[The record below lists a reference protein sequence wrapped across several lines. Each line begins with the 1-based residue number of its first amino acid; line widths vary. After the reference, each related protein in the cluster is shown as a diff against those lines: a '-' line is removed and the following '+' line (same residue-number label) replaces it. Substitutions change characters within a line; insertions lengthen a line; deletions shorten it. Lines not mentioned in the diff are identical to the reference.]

1 LDLLAHP
8 DPFVLEEALLAGIA
22 GAQAGDPFAPVL
34 VIVPT
39 RRLAAHVERRIAE
52 RHGARL
58 NVHVLQYHALVS
70 RILAREGGDPYRRIS
85 SRLLEATLESV
96 LEKMPDEPWSRF
108 VSRRPGALDGLLS
121 SLNDLR
127 EAGLTTKQVIDAL
140 RAGKREQSLGRIY
153 SAWDEMLGHLAA
165 KHGLADETS
174 RTRRAI
180 DTAPAFASGF
190 RAIFHHGA
198 YELVGIN
205 LDLLRALDGETTVT
219 VLLPAQPGTPA
230 SAYAER
236 FAERHLLEPGAE
248 IGRADEG
255 PGGLIGSRLP
265 ALYDESAEPDP
276 VDSDRVVFRNAQG
289 DRAEIAV
296 ATRRALGSVDATN
309 PPWEHAIVAR
319 SLAPYAATV
328 QAVAQTTGA
337 SWATS
342 ARVPLRRHPVVHDLL
357 VLLRVLIEDFPRAA
371 TVEVLRSPRIRWEK
385 LDAPRPLGD
394 RAESWSRQAK
404 ILKGLRCWTEDLPQ
418 WAEESFRKPREADE
432 DDLARFTDSRLS
444 RRKQAEIIGRAL
456 EKLKNRLDP
465 KRDLSWREHAERL
478 LTFIDVAMPGAG
490 EDDPGIRDLESI
502 LDDMRDLDVIR
513 PSDGRVR
520 FDQMARW
527 LEHSIDRT
535 EIDLQERDEG
545 GVRILDFMQARGLTF
560 NRLWIIGM
568 NERLFPRVPREDPFL
583 PDRARQRLIDATHR
597 PLPLAGEADAEEHL
611 LLSLMLGAAR
621 DAVEISWQRADDTGR
636 SKTPS
641 LALREVAR
649 VVNGTPDLADLVE
662 GAARMSSHPRRWLEA
677 MAEQTG
683 MLDAGEERSLV
694 ALRGERPDAVLPILT
709 EGELS
714 LRRALTML
722 ASTESFAP
730 GDLGYDARI
739 GRGRFRPDH
748 YSATSL
754 ECLGRCPLQYFFRDV
769 LRLRELEDEPS
780 PYQIDVREMGERVHR
795 LLERLYGRLL
805 EEGLLDG
812 SDIEATVARAR
823 ELLRSSWGEALG
835 GAERRIGQHLPV
847 LAERLVAHWTASLEE
862 FVDDDL
868 RRIADHERTVVAL
881 EQFERGDVD
890 LGNDVRAEL
899 VGVFDRIADERGL
912 PVVSDYKT
920 RGKLDRRVNIT
931 EMLKARTLQVPL
943 YWLLNERAGWVEIL
957 GAGPYY
963 DACDTEDRR
972 GRFGGF
978 ENARQQEGFLETVRT
993 LVGLVAAGAYPT
1005 NPERHCEWCDYRQ
1018 ACRRKHPPTRE
1029 REVHARDSSDYRD
1042 LHKKNK
1048 SKKPLL
1054 GNVRDDGRPR

>member
-1 LDLLAHP
+1 LELLAHP
-8 DPFVLEEALLAGIA
+8 DPFVLEEALLAGVA

-58 NVHVLQYHALVS
+58 NVYVLQYHALVS

-85 SRLLEATLESV
+85 ARLLEATLESV
-96 LEKMPDEPWSRF
+96 LEKMPGEPWSGF
-108 VSRRPGALDGLLS
+108 VKKRPGALDGLMV

-127 EAGLTTKQVIDAL
+127 EAGLTTKQVIDSL
-140 RAGKREQSLGRIY
+140 RAAKREQSLGRIY
-153 SAWDEMLGHLAA
+153 SAWDETLGRLAEQ
-165 KHGLADETS
+165 HGLADETT

-180 DTAPAFASGF
+180 EAAPAFASGF
-190 RAIFHHGA
+190 RTILHHGA

-219 VLLPAQPGTPA
+219 FLLPAEPGAPA

-236 FAERHLLEPGAE
+236 FAERYLLKSGAE
-248 IGRADEG
+248 IRRVDDT
-255 PGGLIGSRLP
+255 PGGLIGPRLR

-276 VDSDRVVFRNAQG
+276 VDADRVGFRNAQG

-296 ATRRALGSVDATN
+296 ATRRALGSVDEGS

-319 SLAPYAATV
+319 SLSPYAATV
-328 QAVAQTTGA
+328 QAVAQTTQA

-357 VLLRVLIEDFPRAA
+357 VLLRVLIDDFPRAA

-385 LDAPRPLGD
+385 FGAPLPLGD
-394 RAESWSRQAK
+394 LAESWSRQAK
-404 ILKGLRCWTEDLPQ
+404 ILKGLRSWNKDLPR
-418 WAEESFRKPREADE
+418 WTEESFRIPRDANEDE
-432 DDLARFTDSRLS
+432 LARFEDRKL
-444 RRKQAEIIGRAL
+444 RRKTQAEIIGRAL
-456 EKLKNRLDP
+456 EKLKSCLDP
-465 KRDLSWREHAERL
+465 KRDLSWSEHAQRL
-478 LTFIDVAMPGAG
+478 ETFVHDAMPGAG
-490 EDDPGIRDLESI
+490 EDDPGIRDLGGV
-502 LDDMRDLDVIR
+502 LDDMRDLDLIR
-513 PSDGRVR
+513 ASDRRVR
-520 FDQMARW
+520 LDEMARW
-527 LEHSIDRT
+527 LEHSIART
-535 EIDLQERDEG
+535 EIDLQGRDEG

-560 NRLWIIGM
+560 NHLWIIGM

-583 PDRARQRLIDATHR
+583 PDHARKRLIDAAHR
-597 PLPLAGEADAEEHL
+597 PLPLAGESDAEEHL

-621 DAVEISWQRADDTGR
+621 DTVEISWQRADDTGKA
-636 SKTPS
+636 KTPS

-649 VVNGTPDLADLVE
+649 VVSGTPDLGALVE
-662 GAARMSSHPRRWLEA
+662 RAARMSSHPKRWLEA
-677 MAEQTG
+677 LVEQTG

-694 ALRGERPDAVLPILT
+694 ALRGESPDAVLPILA
-709 EGELS
+709 EDELS

-722 ASTESFAP
+722 TSTESFAP

-739 GRGRFRPDH
+739 GRDRFRPDH

-769 LRLRELEDEPS
+769 LHLRELDDEPS
-780 PYQIDVREMGERVHR
+780 PYEIDVREMGERVHR

-812 SDIEATVARAR
+812 SDVERAVTR
-823 ELLRSSWGEALG
+823 AKEMLRSSWGEALG

-847 LAERLVAHWTASLEE
+847 LAERLVAHWTAALEE

-868 RRIADHERTVVAL
+868 RRIADHDRTVVAL
-881 EQFERGDVD
+881 EQFERGEVH
-890 LGNDVRAEL
+890 LGNDVRADL
-899 VGVFDRIADERGL
+899 VGVFDRIADERGV

-920 RGKLDRRVNIT
+920 SGKLERRVNIT

-943 YWLLNERAGWVEIL
+943 YWLLNERAGSVEIL
-957 GAGPYY
+957 GAGPFY
-963 DACDTEDRR
+963 DDFGTEERR
-972 GRFGGF
+972 VRFGGF
-978 ENARQQEGFLETVRT
+978 ENARQQEGFLETLRT
-993 LVGLVAAGAYPT
+993 LVGLVGVGAYPT
-1005 NPERHCEWCDYRQ
+1005 NPDRHCEWCDYRQ

-1029 REVHARDSSDYRD
+1029 REVHARDSTDYRD

-1054 GNVRDDGRPR
+1054 DDVRGNGKSR